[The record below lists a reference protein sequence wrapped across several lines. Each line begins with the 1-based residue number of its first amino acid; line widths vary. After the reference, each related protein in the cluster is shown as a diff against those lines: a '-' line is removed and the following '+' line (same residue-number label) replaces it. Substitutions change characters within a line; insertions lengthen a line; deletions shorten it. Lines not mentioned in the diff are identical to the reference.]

1 MQTGRSKV
9 QEQVGQKGCTT
20 SCAPLL
26 PTKYISTYQF
36 SNWCFIANS
45 LGLVLRR
52 RFNIP
57 WPAQPAQPAI
67 ECLKSSVAIPTSRL
81 PLPTQSLCV
90 GLGVVPSLP
99 FHAVD
104 DDTSCSSSL
113 LSVACTQHAQ
123 LSIVCMLLISE
134 CPISSCSWI
143 GDCDSMGISIFVCE
157 RMHHSSPLLCTLAIH
172 FRCCFNFLFV
182 VFFS

>member
-1 MQTGRSKV
+1 M

-26 PTKYISTYQF
+26 PTIS
-36 SNWCFIANS
+36 
-45 LGLVLRR
+45 
-52 RFNIP
+52 
-57 WPAQPAQPAI
+57 
-67 ECLKSSVAIPTSRL
+67 
-81 PLPTQSLCV
+81 LPTISVIGVLLQILSASYYDDASTSHGQPSQPSQPLSVSRVLLPFPLLGSPPPLNRCV
-90 GLGVVPSLP
+90 LGWGWYLP

-143 GDCDSMGISIFVCE
+143 GDCDSKGISIFVCE

-182 VFFS
+182 VFFALAATFNMLYR